1 MSSDLSSKIIG
12 NQFRIETIEVARH
25 DFSDE
30 MNRQEASEACESLGE
45 GWRLPS
51 KEELNILY
59 QNKKKIGGFAKEIYW
74 SSSEHTKAD
83 SGWAYNFANGH
94 EFYNY
99 KVLTYKVRAVRSF

>member
-74 SSSEHTKAD
+74 SSSEHTNAD
-83 SGWAYNFANGH
+83 YGWAYNFDNGH

-99 KVLTYKVRAVRSF
+99 KDLTYKVRAVRSF